1 MNLKNE
7 KDECAGK
14 VRADTGTVEGA
25 CFVNLKCESKPRVNP
40 REISSC
46 FFTFS
51 VHG

>member
-1 MNLKNE
+1 MNLNNE
-7 KDECAGK
+7 KDEVAGK
-14 VRADTGTVEGA
+14 VRADAETDEGA

-40 REISSC
+40 GEISSC